1 MPEKGRDISIS
12 AMLIHMIV
20 DKDGHFR
27 VFKAF
32 IPRRIPF
39 LCSQA
44 LMVQSGSFSLH
55 VGLALQSYPS

>member
-1 MPEKGRDISIS
+1 
-12 AMLIHMIV
+12 MLIHMIV

-27 VFKAF
+27 VFKSF